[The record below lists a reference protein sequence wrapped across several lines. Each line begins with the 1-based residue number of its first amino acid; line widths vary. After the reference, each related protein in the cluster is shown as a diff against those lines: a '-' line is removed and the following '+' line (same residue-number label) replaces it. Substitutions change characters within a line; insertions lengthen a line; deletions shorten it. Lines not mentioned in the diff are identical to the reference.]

1 MSVTRMMGESVW
13 PREWDGAAFAFGGG
27 ICCRVLGQA
36 AGTAICKVQTHEKR
50 FRNVMKIFQLNL
62 SVLFE

>member
-1 MSVTRMMGESVW
+1 MVGESDW
-13 PREWDGAAFAFGGG
+13 PQEWDGAAFVFGSV
-27 ICCRVLGQA
+27 ICRMLGQ
-36 AGTAICKVQTHEKR
+36 GRRDHKVQNHEKR

>member
-1 MSVTRMMGESVW
+1 MW
-13 PREWDGAAFAFGGG
+13 PQEWDGAAFVFGSV
-27 ICCRVLGQA
+27 ICRMLGQ
-36 AGTAICKVQTHEKR
+36 GRRDHKVQNHEKR